1 MSVRLRNQRNPG
13 RPDARPFGVSPK
25 TSRRSALWVQHR
37 RMDLALPVPLLEDLH
52 ALAAMSADIHGDIC
66 TVHDP
71 ECPDGFGCTCGVPRL
86 LRSLAELLP
95 LPEGAQAPFRPAW
108 VPSVRAA

>member
-1 MSVRLRNQRNPG
+1 MSVRLLFKRNPG
-13 RPDARPFGVSPK
+13 RPFVRPFGDCLKP
-25 TSRRSALWVQHR
+25 SRRSALWVHHR
-37 RMDLALPVPLLEDLH
+37 RMDLVLPVPLLEDLH

-71 ECPDGFGCTCGVPRL
+71 ECSDGFGCTCGVPRL